1 MEEQL
6 RSVSARGKRALA
18 RLRRGKAQTT
28 GTEEAKKTDAEAK
41 PDALKGVPKIAEKVR
56 FWEEQDRINKE
67 LIPRVIKLHE
77 LFTQHVEG
85 HQDVASAIAVV
96 EARLAKRQKRVLILA
111 SAALVVGVVSLVLNM
126 VL

>member
-1 MEEQL
+1 MEEQP
-6 RSVSARGKRALA
+6 RSVSARGKKALA
-18 RLRRGKAQTT
+18 RLRRGKARTT
-28 GTEEAKKTDAEAK
+28 GTEVAKNTDAEPK
-41 PDALKGVPKIAEKVR
+41 PDALTEVPKIAEKVR

-96 EARLAKRQKRVLILA
+96 EARLAKRQKRIFALA
-111 SAALVVGVVSLVLNM
+111 SAALVVGVVSLVLSL
-126 VL
+126 VR